1 MTSLLFNPSAPSFD
15 NVFVLAVVFAPL
27 SFIGVLHRSSYGYL
41 YNGVAYAYKL
51 RVSLESCTCGAGIC
65 AQRNMTSRA
74 AFTSSTVTVLLSVL
88 GSVLG
93 TAVMLEER
101 GVYSSP
107 QKYDGG
113 IDVYCWE
120 PPVHDAV
127 PTYVDLFRTASLEF
141 TVAPDDLRLFTGE
154 DEQTVQHKYLQS
166 GIDFA
171 VAMSKFGRKLSL
183 TGRHRRC
190 VGVYSTGPYE
200 FAFVREVDRRGLL
213 QFCVGVV
220 AFFAAPVVSRSA
232 AVFYTCGTCVG
243 VLAFLLIAVFLA
255 SRLLPRRAAG
265 YALLLF
271 GWTVV
276 VSWLD
281 VLWTNLQDVWDNYRH
296 LAACY
301 VVGSA
306 ALSFAVCYR
315 FGPPSNPRTL
325 DLIQWSLQL
334 AGLACVYFS
343 SDRSDVMAAVVVL
356 LLSTYALLSLR
367 SRGPPAACLDG
378 STPAI
383 VEPCATPPDS
393 PRASTR
399 AHFGDD
405 GMWTIVTKIQAPR
418 AKQIA
423 MCIRAD
429 DGVRSP
435 RQWVTVS
442 ERPDIEISEEHAM
455 DCFRE

>member
-1 MTSLLFNPSAPSFD
+1 MT
-15 NVFVLAVVFAPL
+15 
-27 SFIGVLHRSSYGYL
+27 I
-41 YNGVAYAYKL
+41 
-51 RVSLESCTCGAGIC
+51 
-65 AQRNMTSRA
+65 A
-74 AFTSSTVTVLLSVL
+74 AFTSSTVTVLFLVL

-93 TAVMLEER
+93 TAIVLTER

-107 QKYDGG
+107 QKFDGG

-120 PPVHDAV
+120 PPVHDGL
-127 PTYVDLFRTASLEF
+127 PIFVDLFTTATLKF
-141 TVAPDDLRLFTGE
+141 YLAPDDLRLFTGE
-154 DEQTVQHKYLQS
+154 DEWAVQHKYLHS
-166 GIDFA
+166 GIDLPSFT
-171 VAMSKFGRKLSL
+171 MPKFLRKLSL
-183 TGRHRRC
+183 NSRDHRC

-200 FAFVREVDRRGLL
+200 FAFAREIDRRGVL

-220 AFFAAPVVSRSA
+220 VFFAAPVVSRSA
-232 AVFYTCGTCVG
+232 AVFYTSGTCVG
-243 VLAFLLIAVFLA
+243 VLAFLLIAVFIA
-255 SRLLPRRAAG
+255 SRLLPRRTAG
-265 YALLLF
+265 YALLIF
-271 GWTVV
+271 GWAVV

-281 VLWTNLQDVWDNYRH
+281 LLWSNLQEVLNNYRH
-296 LAACY
+296 IAVCY

-315 FGPPSNPRTL
+315 FGPPTNPRTL

-334 AGLACVYFS
+334 VSLACVYFS

-356 LLSTYALLSLR
+356 MLSTYALLSFR
-367 SRGPPAACLDG
+367 SRRPPAAARLDLNG
-378 STPAI
+378 STAAI
-383 VEPCATPPDS
+383 IEQCATPTDS

-399 AHFGDD
+399 AQFDDD
-405 GMWTIVTKIQAPR
+405 GMWTIVTKIRAPR

-442 ERPDIEISEEHAM
+442 ERRGMSDNSEEYEV
-455 DCFRE
+455 DCFREDPNDEVSHDAH